1 MSKLRITRAVV
12 PALLLLAGCGDATG
26 PGDSEPI
33 TELPRA
39 LTVAEQTVIS
49 NGNAFGVQLLR
60 QTVARDRRPNVI
72 LSPLSASMALGML
85 LNGAEEGTF
94 EAMRSTLGFSGM
106 SRQEINNAY
115 AGLITLLTELD
126 PDVEFDIANSVWANK
141 DVVFQQAFLDAVRTA
156 FQARVESRDFRD
168 PATLTAINGWVS
180 DNTQGLIDSIL
191 DQLDPE
197 LVTLLINA
205 IYFEGA
211 WTTRFDP
218 AKTRRADFRRE
229 DGSTVQVDMMNL
241 DEGKL
246 PLGFGPGYAAV
257 ELPYGGQAYSMVV
270 LVSAEPIRSFVDGL
284 DAAGWQAIVDGLS
297 PREVDLVAIPKFKL
311 AYDAYLNDPLK
322 AMGMEV
328 AFGPGADFSG
338 MIPGGHNLCIDFV
351 RQKTYIE
358 VDERGTKAAAVTA
371 VGVRPTSFN
380 GIIADE
386 PFAFAIRERL
396 SGTLVFVG
404 IVGDPTAPEEDP
416 EPFTSTC
423 R

>member
-60 QTVARDRRPNVI
+60 QTVARDRRPNVV

-180 DNTQGLIDSIL
+180 DNTQGLIDTIL

>member
-60 QTVARDRRPNVI
+60 QTVARDRRPNVV

-180 DNTQGLIDSIL
+180 DNTQGLIDTIL

-371 VGVRPTSFN
+371 VGVRPNSFN